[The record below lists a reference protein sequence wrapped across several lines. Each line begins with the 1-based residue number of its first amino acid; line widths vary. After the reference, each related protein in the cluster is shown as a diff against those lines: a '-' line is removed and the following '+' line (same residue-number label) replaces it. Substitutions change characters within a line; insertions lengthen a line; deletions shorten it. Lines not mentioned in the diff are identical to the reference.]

1 MCIRDRDYNGVAFT
15 IEKNDSSGIFLV
27 QYNINGEPHANDN
40 WVYVFQE
47 KKTTDQGYKKRI
59 YVQDSNKN
67 LITMQHYHKENP
79 NWGIV
84 SCAFR
89 DTYYDD
95 KGRVLSEY
103 FKDAQSN
110 NIGDADGDSYTIW
123 KYDDENKTEIVS
135 LYNTEG
141 ILTLRIRKVKD
152 SQNRIV
158 EQSYVYIENN
168 LSTYIKDNLNIIGN
182 KKVVLEEVSLDVL
195 KDYERKYE
203 ENEIIVSSIRID
215 SIVSSIIKSSRS
227 KALEKIKNKE
237 VIVNYEVMSKNS
249 YLLKENDI
257 FSIRR
262 YGKYKF
268 VGIVKS
274 TKKDNYIVKYLKYV

>member
-1 MCIRDRDYNGVAFT
+1 MKFDIYKINNAVEKIKSGNNTLFLDQREYKLVTSKLKKHEYKVYYPYKDSEKVMLYTGNMPIVKLFKINTAEKIRHQDILGSLFALN
-15 IEKNDSSGIFLV
+15 IDSSFVG
-27 QYNINGEPHANDN
+27 D
-40 WVYVFQE
+40 
-47 KKTTDQGYKKRI
+47 
-59 YVQDSNKN
+59 
-67 LITMQHYHKENP
+67 
-79 NWGIV
+79 IV
-84 SCAFR
+84 
-89 DTYYDD
+89 
-95 KGRVLSEY
+95 
-103 FKDAQSN
+103 
-110 NIGDADGDSYTIW
+110 
-123 KYDDENKTEIVS
+123 
-135 LYNTEG
+135 LYN
-141 ILTLRIRKVKD
+141 D
-152 SQNRIV
+152 DY
-158 EQSYVYIENN
+158 YVYIENN

-203 ENEIIVSSIRID
+203 ENEMIVSSLRID